1 MNHLYPTTGIPTHA
15 IHPFTRLPW
24 VMPERRLKRS
34 EAVRYNHGGQL
45 QVIRN

>member
-24 VMPERRLKRS
+24 DAPGLAHLVAAHPLP
-34 EAVRYNHGGQL
+34 L
-45 QVIRN
+45 

>member
-24 VMPERRLKRS
+24 PRAPAPFHRGMPAPNVHAFL
-34 EAVRYNHGGQL
+34 AGG
-45 QVIRN
+45 